1 MERVVRQPQQ
11 SIKPHPEEQYP
22 RPSSHTPP
30 SEVGHWVRTAGIL
43 SPLII
48 GEIVKDPEKKW
59 RFIRITSVA
68 VALISE
74 GLHAHRIQRE
84 RRERESERQR

>member
-1 MERVVRQPQQ
+1 MPRQLQPIQRLPADRHGEYH
-11 SIKPHPEEQYP
+11 S
-22 RPSSHTPP
+22 PP
-30 SEVGHWVRTAGIL
+30 NEIGHWVRTAGIL

-48 GEIVKDPEKKW
+48 GEVVKDPEKKW

-74 GLHAHRIQRE
+74 GLHVHQLRRE
-84 RRERESERQR
+84 RRERKNQLER

>member
-1 MERVVRQPQQ
+1 MERILKQPQH
-11 SIKPHPEEQYP
+11 SIEAHPEEQYP
-22 RPSSHTPP
+22 RPSPHTPP
-30 SEVGHWVRTAGIL
+30 SEIGHWVRTAGIL

-48 GEIVKDPEKKW
+48 GEVVKDPEKKW

-84 RRERESERQR
+84 RREREAERQR

>member
-1 MERVVRQPQQ
+1 MENILKQPQYRTRPDSQ
-11 SIKPHPEEQYP
+11 EQYP
-22 RPSSHTPP
+22 RPPSHTPP
-30 SEVGHWVRTAGIL
+30 SEIGHWVRTAGIL

-48 GEIVKDPEKKW
+48 GEVVKDPEKKW

-84 RRERESERQR
+84 RREREAHCER

>member
-1 MERVVRQPQQ
+1 MERILKQLQYGNQARPQ
-11 SIKPHPEEQYP
+11 EQYP
-22 RPSSHTPP
+22 RPPSHTPP

-84 RRERESERQR
+84 RREREAERQR

>member
-1 MERVVRQPQQ
+1 MERVLRQPQHGIEARPQ
-11 SIKPHPEEQYP
+11 EQYP
-22 RPSSHTPP
+22 RSPSHTPP
-30 SEVGHWVRTAGIL
+30 SELGHWVRTAGIL

-84 RRERESERQR
+84 RRERDAERQR

>member
-1 MERVVRQPQQ
+1 MERVLKQPQYGDEARPQ
-11 SIKPHPEEQYP
+11 EQYP
-22 RPSSHTPP
+22 WLPPHTPP

-48 GEIVKDPEKKW
+48 GELVKDPEKKW

-84 RRERESERQR
+84 RREREAQRLR